1 MVDRRSWP
9 AGTRALSGTVLLGVL
24 LGLLSSVLFNTSYL
38 IQHKALDG
46 GPSIDFRNPLR
57 SVKELLSAPLWLLGG
72 VIGIAG
78 MVVYVVALAY
88 APLSLVQAFLAG
100 GLILTVPLAT
110 VIGNHQPTRR
120 EITGASLMTLAL
132 ILFAFGTKADGPTNH
147 YDAHGL
153 AFLVGIA
160 CTLGFLLAW
169 KGIQSGPVELVGLA
183 AGLFYG
189 ASDALFNALVGISRH
204 GFLSV
209 LKSPWTYICLI
220 SAIGAFLCLQRA
232 FKDGQKKP
240 VGVIALMTAATNVTA
255 IGAGILVFH
264 DPLGTTPF
272 WESVHIVAFILVVV
286 AGWLL
291 SSAQAVV
298 EEGGTELETSSA

>member
-1 MVDRRSWP
+1 M
-9 AGTRALSGTVLLGVL
+9 SGPVLFGVS
-24 LGLLSSVLFNTSYL
+24 LGLFSSVLFNTSYL

-46 GPSIDFRNPLR
+46 GPSIDFTNPLR
-57 SVKELLSAPLWLLGG
+57 SIKELFSAPLWLLGG
-72 VIGIAG
+72 VVGIAG
-78 MVVYVVALAY
+78 MAVYVVALAY

-100 GLILTVPLAT
+100 GLILTVPLAML
-110 VIGNHQPTRR
+110 IGNHQPTRR
-120 EITGASLMTLAL
+120 ELAGASLMTLAL
-132 ILFAFGTKADGPTNH
+132 VLFAFGTKAEGPTNH

-169 KGIQSGPVELVGLA
+169 KGVQNGPVEIVGLA

-189 ASDALFNALVGISRH
+189 ASDSLFNALVGISRH
-204 GFLSV
+204 GFLAL
-209 LKSPWTYICLI
+209 LKTPWTYVCLVA
-220 SAIGAFLCLQRA
+220 AIGAFLCLQRA

-272 WESVHIVAFILVVV
+272 WESVHIFAFIVVVV

-298 EEGGTELETSSA
+298 EEGASIAEASAT